1 MLSRLGSP
9 LTGLRARRDP
19 LAGILRKARN
29 GHLKEK
35 SRQSYQ
41 MRPNCA
47 ICLSLSRSANQE
59 KHIGKEHDAR

>member
-1 MLSRLGSP
+1 MLSQLRSL
-9 LTGLRARRDP
+9 LTGLRAHCAP

-41 MRPNCA
+41 MRPNCV